1 MVTGQEPAGKAG
13 WCLLTLS
20 APPKMLCGTM
30 RAPIR
35 RHTLRSAAASLAVL
49 SAVRCAASDGG
60 PAGVRFVDPTIGFAV
75 LVPAGWRYDRAL
87 FAGPGGSLGV
97 LRGVAPD
104 GRATMQILIFRDVA
118 RPLRTWID
126 DFTRNIGKIAGVD
139 RIAVVGL
146 PQQQPPAAY
155 LVVDAHTPRVRSQT
169 LYYCRQ
175 FDPRTIFV
183 YAHTSVTGP
192 ASAPLPK
199 APRAADEIPTAFR
212 TLVSSLE
219 VLYNPQVAELI
230 RAARLRGRALLSA
243 GRWSAAVRSLRVDPA
258 AHTYVIERSGRRT
271 GYLTRRFARER
282 HGLDQQSAADGKE
295 GLRVY
300 ERLWWFDADGAARW
314 QQIDLFSSLDGQ
326 TDLYEITETTIPPPK
341 TSDRPQVVRE
351 QCVRQGATLVW
362 TASRDGAP
370 VPPRL
375 PLKLPPD
382 YLGLAWV
389 RLAPALI
396 GPTAREPV
404 GFVIYDTSTRA
415 LVPQVFIPRG
425 PGASQPDDGPRFA
438 FDVREGFSPQVAR
451 LIVDRW
457 GRMIEYRAAGLTIRE
472 APSEQIEQ
480 WFGARRRAA
489 LERLR
494 AAERRPR
501 SGP

>member
-1 MVTGQEPAGKAG
+1 MVTARNPAGKG
-13 WCLLTLS
+13 GSWPLTPV
-20 APPKMLCGTM
+20 APGPMLRGIM
-30 RAPIR
+30 RGPVR
-35 RHTLRSAAASLAVL
+35 RHTWRRALAALAVA
-49 SAVRCAASDGG
+49 SAGLHTAWGGG
-60 PAGVRFVDPTIGFAV
+60 PAGVRFVDHTIGFAV
-75 LVPAGWRYDRAL
+75 LVPAGWQYDRAL

-104 GRATMQILIFRDVA
+104 GRATVQILIFRDVTQ
-118 RPLRTWID
+118 PLREWID
-126 DFTRNIGKIAGVD
+126 YFTRNIGKIAGVD

-146 PQQQPPAAY
+146 PQQDPPAAY
-155 LVVDAHTPRVRSQT
+155 LVVDSHTPRVRSQT

-199 APRAADEIPTAFR
+199 APRSEEEIPAAFR

-219 VLYNPQVAELI
+219 VLYDPQVAELI
-230 RAARLRGRALLSA
+230 RAARLRGRALLSEE
-243 GRWSAAVRSLRVDPA
+243 RWSAAVRSLRVDPA
-258 AHTYVIERSGRRT
+258 THAYVIEASGRRT

-300 ERLWWFDADGAARW
+300 ERLWRFDADGAARW

-341 TSDRPQVVRE
+341 TSDRPHVVRE

-362 TASRDGAP
+362 TATRDGEPA
-370 VPPRL
+370 PPRL

-396 GPTAREPV
+396 GPEAREPV

-415 LVPQVFIPRG
+415 LIPQVFIPL
-425 PGASQPDDGPRFA
+425 GAAYSQPAGVRRFA
-438 FDVREGFSPQVAR
+438 FDIREGFNPQVAR

-472 APSEQIEQ
+472 VPRAQIEQ

-494 AAERRPR
+494 AAEARPR